1 MPALECI
8 HDAQP
13 GICLF
18 GVGRKE
24 ESQCI
29 IVRAACRRQQRRR
42 RGAQCTGATEQRP
55 PIEGLTATKAG
66 VRGGSPARSDNYV
79 VLS

>member
-13 GICLF
+13 RICLF
-18 GVGRKE
+18 GVGGE
-24 ESQCI
+24 EERQCI
-29 IVRAACRRQQRRR
+29 VVRAARRR
-42 RGAQCTGATEQRP
+42 RQRQRRGAERAGAAEQRP
-55 PIEGLTATKAG
+55 PIEGLTATKTG
-66 VRGGSPARSDNYV
+66 VRGGSPARSDGYG